1 MVNSLSLWNLLSEHR
16 NVLLLVPSKR
26 FKLFGNR
33 IPRTEGVGKASVA
46 LKEIGYLNDFVK

>member
-16 NVLLLVPSKR
+16 NALLLVPSKR

-33 IPRTEGVGKASVA
+33 IPRTEGVGKASA
-46 LKEIGYLNDFVK
+46 DLKKIGYLNDFVK